1 MAEEQK
7 IAFTIE
13 VAGVP
18 TSINSLKD
26 LKKAISDSQNQ
37 MLLGNK
43 EAANTYNTLVSKL
56 NEVKSASQSA
66 TSSGIEN
73 LTGAF
78 NTFKDG
84 LANADFGK
92 ISSGLKGLGAA
103 MKAVPI
109 LLLVEGITYLIQ
121 NFEELSKGS
130 GLLGK
135 ALRGIGAIIEGVKT
149 VFYELGANIGL
160 VNKELDDLTAKIEER
175 SKTATKFLQQQNA
188 ELDRQIKLAKAAG
201 KDTVDLEL
209 TKQEAIIIT
218 NKMLVEQMIN
228 QVRAGK
234 ALSEEQQKVL
244 ETSLEAIRNARTE
257 EVVIAATAQ
266 QKIRTENQ
274 KTYDEAKKLR
284 EKELEEFAELE
295 KIMYET
301 ELQAARIKYD
311 EEQRLRQQQEEYN
324 AGLDAAKQEIDLAN
338 YQKKRDLLAQED
350 ADIMASIEARKQ
362 GYKELEAQK
371 YELTKQ
377 GLQAAQALTDL
388 YFNYQLKRAKG
399 NEAEERRIKKKAFN
413 VNKAFGIA
421 NAVIDGVGAVQKA
434 LNNPYPLN
442 IVLAVLSGVL
452 AAANVAKIA
461 STKFDDGGSSAGGGG
476 DIQAGGGALAGASA
490 PAINQ
495 PNNTVTQLN
504 EDGVNEAKKQPTQKV
519 VVIESDI
526 TEKQKT
532 VAKIEETATI

>member
-7 IAFTIE
+7 IALTIE
-13 VAGVP
+13 IQGGERA
-18 TSINSLKD
+18 INSMAE
-26 LKKAISDSQNQ
+26 LKKARKDLQNAFLQ
-37 MLLGNK
+37 GDENAVKGLKKIDDALGDLQDTTKAVQGDGVEPLRNSFRLFT
-43 EAANTYNTLVSKL
+43 E
-56 NEVKSASQSA
+56 
-66 TSSGIEN
+66 G
-73 LTGAF
+73 LTNF
-78 NTFKDG
+78 
-84 LANADFGK
+84 DFGK
-92 ISSGLKGLGAA
+92 IGAAFKGLGAA

-149 VFYELGANIGL
+149 VFYELGASIGL
-160 VNKELDDLTAKIEER
+160 VNKELDSLNSKIEER
-175 SKTATKFLQQQNA
+175 SKVSSKFLQQQTA
-188 ELDRQIKLAKAAG
+188 EIERQIKVAKAAG
-201 KDTVDLEL
+201 RETIELEIE
-209 TKQEAIIIT
+209 KQEAIVIT
-218 NKMLVEQMIN
+218 NRAIVKQIEAY
-228 QVRAGK
+228 VRAGGVMN
-234 ALSEEQQKVL
+234 EEQRKML
-244 ETSLEAIRNARTE
+244 ESSLEAIRNARTE

-266 QKIRTENQ
+266 KKINEVNKSAYEERMRLKSLEF
-274 KTYDEAKKLR
+274 EANKK
-284 EKELEEFAELE
+284 FAEDEFQMQMDLLNALE
-295 KIMYET
+295 AEKQAKAEAELDSQAAIDAEKLNMSLWRYET
-301 ELQAARIKYD
+301 EKAQRDKDLQEKEAAEMKER
-311 EEQRLRQQQEEYN
+311 QLRQETMQSYAET
-324 AGLDAAKQEIDLAN
+324 
-338 YQKKRDLLAQED
+338 
-350 ADIMASIEARKQ
+350 
-362 GYKELEAQK
+362 
-371 YELTKQ
+371 TKQ

-388 YFNYQLKRAKG
+388 FFNYQLKRAKG
-399 NEAEERRIKKKAFN
+399 NEAEEKRIKKRAFQ

-519 VVIESDI
+519 VVVESDI